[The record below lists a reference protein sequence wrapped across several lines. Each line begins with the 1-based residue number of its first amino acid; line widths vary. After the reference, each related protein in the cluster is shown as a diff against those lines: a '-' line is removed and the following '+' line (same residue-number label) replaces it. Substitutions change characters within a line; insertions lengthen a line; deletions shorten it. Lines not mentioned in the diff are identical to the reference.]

1 MHPNPTTPAP
11 AGDPLVPVLEILGRE
26 LLPLAEAICYYAG
39 RVARS
44 TQGLGNRSQPEVDL
58 PGHRP
63 LTPLPAGAR
72 ELFKYS
78 RELLQRVRRPT
89 RHPRSPLRRDADRP
103 EPDIH
108 HFFGSPLNRVSISC
122 QLLQQIWQ
130 RELFDRRSHD
140 LDRVLELVA
149 AVSRTVQERGQ
160 GKRPGP
166 APAVPALREEEDGI
180 PTARLPSPTDTGRI
194 VVVDDEA
201 ESRQLLG
208 QALVGL
214 GYKVSLAQDGLEA
227 QALLLKVPV
236 DVILLDFLMPGMNG
250 LELLHW
256 IRSQSCLRSVGVLML
271 TSLAEMEAMVRC
283 VRAGADDYLLKPVQ
297 LPLLDAKI
305 DALLQRR
312 RLRARELEQFFPPH
326 IARRLLDD
334 PGALQ
339 QAREPDVSLLFC
351 DIRGFSAVSHRLGP
365 SATMEWIREVME
377 ALSCRVLDNGGVL
390 VDFIGD
396 EMIAMWGASDPG
408 QAPETD
414 HAPRACNAALEML
427 EALPKVNERLARRGI
442 EVDTRVG
449 IGIHSGKARVGNTG
463 TSRRLKYG
471 PLGSAV
477 NLASR
482 LQGATKYL
490 KSRLILSRA
499 TQELLQGQLPTR
511 RLATIRVVG
520 IEDPLDVFEAARESD
535 RDWADYQLALEDYE
549 KQNLQSAARRL
560 GSLLQRQDGTAGPPL
575 FLMARTMEALL
586 DPSRWSRLYELPGK

>member
-1 MHPNPTTPAP
+1 M
-11 AGDPLVPVLEILGRE
+11 DP
-26 LLPLAEAICYYAG
+26 
-39 RVARS
+39 
-44 TQGLGNRSQPEVDL
+44 
-58 PGHRP
+58 
-63 LTPLPAGAR
+63 
-72 ELFKYS
+72 
-78 RELLQRVRRPT
+78 
-89 RHPRSPLRRDADRP
+89 
-103 EPDIH
+103 
-108 HFFGSPLNRVSISC
+108 
-122 QLLQQIWQ
+122 
-130 RELFDRRSHD
+130 
-140 LDRVLELVA
+140 
-149 AVSRTVQERGQ
+149 
-160 GKRPGP
+160 
-166 APAVPALREEEDGI
+166 
-180 PTARLPSPTDTGRI
+180 GRI

-208 QALVGL
+208 QALAGL
-214 GYKVSLAQDGLEA
+214 GHKVALAADAQEA
-227 QALLLKVPV
+227 QVLLLKTPA
-236 DVILLDFLMPGMNG
+236 DVIVLDFLMPGMNG

-256 IRSQSCLRSVGVLML
+256 IRSQACLRSVGVLML
-271 TSLAEMEAMVRC
+271 TSLAEMDSMVRC

-339 QAREPDVSLLFC
+339 QAREPEVSLLFC

-365 SATMEWIREVME
+365 SSTMEWIREVME

-396 EMIAMWGASDPG
+396 ELIAMWGASDPG
-408 QAPETD
+408 QAPELD
-414 HAPRACNAALEML
+414 HAPRACSAALEML
-427 EALPKVNERLARRGI
+427 ETLPEINARLARRGI

-463 TSRRLKYG
+463 TSRRIKYG

-511 RLATIRVVG
+511 RLATIQVVG
-520 IEDPLDVFEAARESD
+520 IEDPLDVFEAARESGP
-535 RDWADYQLALEDYE
+535 DWPDYQLALEDYE
-549 KQNLQSAARRL
+549 KQDLQSAARRL
-560 GSLLQRQDGTAGPPL
+560 GLLLQRQDGTAGPPL

-586 DPSRWSRLYELPGK
+586 DPSRWSRLYGLPGK